1 MYPLAEKIQVLH
13 QRTVQCSIRTFL
25 LCVFITAGIIR
36 LAAVGLVGQIR
47 STAMYEPLRIAKN
60 ISEGY
65 GFSLHWQYE
74 SEIPERQKFMK
85 ETPAPPYGTTFI
97 PPLVPYCYSFVISAF
112 GWNENTLT
120 IIMIVQA
127 LMGSLLPMSVYYAA
141 RQFFNE
147 ESSRYSA
154 ILAVLYVPAAMT
166 AITFSGSVIYSLLGS
181 SILWGIGKIRQST
194 KYRYFIAFGLCA
206 GLLSLTRSEWYY
218 IFFAITGVLF
228 LYKKTFFKHR
238 YYSRGLLVSLMFFF
252 LTTGWWTLRNY
263 QEFGRIIPVTGHP
276 WREMWRG
283 FNPYSTG
290 SGVNAQGL
298 SIWEHRDEYT
308 HIRKKLDSLPMNSTF
323 EEKADDIYKTEVL
336 TFWRQHPFTS
346 LVLMIKK
353 TVMLWT
359 IDIYYDKSYHV
370 FYIVPQLLSSTLIF
384 FGFNT
389 VRHDNKSLIIVWGT
403 LFICVSG
410 VFSLTYVLPRYQSY
424 IFPMFFPLCGYAI
437 SILLCRINSHC
448 KDVTTSI
455 TL

>member
-1 MYPLAEKIQVLH
+1 MKNNMYLLAQKIQIMH
-13 QRTVQCSIRTFL
+13 QRIVHCPLRTFL
-25 LCVFITAGIIR
+25 LSAFVFAVIIR
-36 LAAVGLVGQIR
+36 LCAVGFVGQIR

-60 ISEGY
+60 ISDGY

-112 GWNENTLT
+112 GWNENTLNL
-120 IIMIVQA
+120 IMIVQV
-127 LMGSLLPMSVYYAA
+127 LVGSLLPMSVYYAA

-154 ILAVLYVPAAMT
+154 ILTILYLPAAMT
-166 AITFSGSVIYSLLGS
+166 AITFSGSVLYSLLGS
-181 SILWGIGKIRQST
+181 AVLWGIGKIRQSIH
-194 KYRYFIAFGLCA
+194 YRYYIFLGLFS

-218 IFFAITGVLF
+218 IFFF
-228 LYKKTFFKHR
+228 LLCVFFLTKKTFFQHSV
-238 YYSRGLLVSLMFFF
+238 YFRGLLLSLMVFF

-263 QEFGRIIPVTGHP
+263 QEFDRIIPVTGHP

-308 HIRKKLDSLPMNSTF
+308 YIRKKLDSLPMNGTF
-323 EEKADDIYKTEVL
+323 EEKADQIYKQEVL
-336 TFWRQHPFTS
+336 SFWQHYTFRS
-346 LVLMIKK
+346 LYLMVKK
-353 TVMLWT
+353 VSMLWT
-359 IDIYYDKSYHV
+359 VDLYYDKSYHV
-370 FYIVPQLLSSTLIF
+370 FYIVPQVLCSALLFL
-384 FGFNT
+384 GLYYL
-389 VRHDNKSLIIVWGT
+389 RYEKKALIIVWGT
-403 LFICVSG
+403 LFLCVSG

-424 IFPMFFPLCGYAI
+424 VFPMFFPVCGYAM
-437 SILLCRINSHC
+437 SIALYKKYSQSL
-448 KDVTTSI
+448 
-455 TL
+455 